1 MNISF
6 TLFHSGSFP
15 VFESFSINLFA
26 LSLHLNIIP
35 SHRISKNILLIFYY
49 NKKNKILPIQ
59 KQPNQIILE
68 LNKETTKNK
77 IEDKR
82 NLVHSKSINKFE
94 KIPIFIIAK
103 NFNTLETKLE
113 SEKRSYANI
122 TIRSEGRII

>member
-1 MNISF
+1 M
-6 TLFHSGSFP
+6 
-15 VFESFSINLFA
+15 
-26 LSLHLNIIP
+26 
-35 SHRISKNILLIFYY
+35 
-49 NKKNKILPIQ
+49 
-59 KQPNQIILE
+59 
-68 LNKETTKNK
+68 NKETTKNK